1 MTVADRQQLS
11 ELVDWADVAVRAGNQ
26 LQLSKLGKA
35 VRDRDALRRA
45 IEFLEAAEA
54 GGAFM
59 SSGDSA
65 NLRATLRPL
74 NWAADVQSARG
85 NVGFGVERREVD
97 FDYEALTKLLG
108 RMRSTVHRVLQGRRP
123 QSDDLAECIKFLDS
137 LGEILGTRADQ
148 QMRAGWVAV
157 RSGGVGVPA

>member
-26 LQLSKLGKA
+26 LQLSTLG
-35 VRDRDALRRA
+35 RA
-45 IEFLEAAEA
+45 IRDPDVLERALEFLEAAEA

-74 NWAADVQSARG
+74 NWAADVQSGPGSLVSDA
-85 NVGFGVERREVD
+85 ESHK
-97 FDYEALTKLLG
+97 FDYEALTEFLRG
-108 RMRSTVHRVLQGRRP
+108 MRSTVGQVLQGERA
-123 QSDDLAECIKFLDS
+123 DANALAKCIRFLDS
-137 LGEILGTRADQ
+137 LGEILGMRADQ
-148 QMRAGWVAV
+148 QMRATSLPCSTLGTF
-157 RSGGVGVPA
+157 